1 MEYEYIVYGGF
12 DVVLKALQSVALI
25 FSDGDYISLFWTL
38 ATFGL
43 GATIISYYFG
53 ALFGRNT
60 LGLFEWAQT
69 YWWAI
74 FFFFALIAPAG
85 TLHVYDAHK
94 NRYQS
99 VGNLPVGI
107 VLVAGT
113 LNKIE
118 VGLTDMINTAMSPVI
133 SYEDAGNGQGV
144 DMIRELYGFVQK
156 NFRFPDKYDQQTLDE
171 YIVECYLYGV
181 LSGDISEND
190 FRNDQDLLN
199 NTFGQANYLNVYTLV
214 YSDANRKGATS
225 SCQDAYSYLQSRFT
239 AAYLNGS
246 LENQFCSKMGYS
258 TSSPQEITRCK
269 EVLQGHLQE
278 LTNYTGADPSFV
290 LTQMYISQYINN
302 IMLEGNPVEAAQ
314 FVGTREAAS
323 GMMGVGLMANE
334 FIPIFRSV
342 MLALSFAITPLLFLF
357 ISTFALEAFGYF
369 LGTMIWLTVWGV
381 MDVVLHNF
389 AMSYA
394 YDMFASIRDS
404 GTSFISIFSFDE
416 YSAKVLSVMG
426 YMRVLGLM
434 LSSSIVFGIIK
445 FGGEAFARAAGS
457 MQGTVEG
464 AGKAAGGSSLT
475 AEGKSAYASNLDR
488 GIGTMGSLSSYTPQ
502 ERWNRH
508 NLDNSTATSTATK
521 VAGAYDGSVHG
532 AAEAVGQGNALGTVS
547 NAEAAQKKIAEL
559 GGMEGAVNTISD
571 SIARGDISKGRETA
585 KLLAHAGGM
594 GHLTEREATASANN
608 AMENIAKT
616 NTKFAGLGQALGV
629 SPLAASEYY
638 GGWVGAKDA
647 GEASAILND
656 GARSMIDTSMGTD
669 SGSFE
674 KYAKA
679 LRRASTPEEFKNS
692 IASDENL
699 KKIDDA
705 MIGGSEN
712 APLMDRA
719 KAIDEKLEGARADL
733 AGQMGGYK
741 GIKDIGEHQQVL
753 NKMKAL
759 GLGDDLEGRRQLAQ
773 FESKGL
779 LSKGMAEFLNN
790 KYDTG
795 FFAEGTQ
802 FKEWGVDHNGD
813 AMVARAMRTEMPN
826 DDHKGRNLAWDNGG
840 INEKGSMDKEQL
852 LKEAAL
858 RENAGD
864 AVTAQGLRMTAGNMK
879 NGEAAEYAKSYAQD
893 GRSLNTAEYKHGSG
907 AVLYD
912 TATRREGLDDKHLD
926 TKQHYIGTDGEANQI
941 NNLLKGSGY
950 DTSVKK
956 GDMVTMSGRAG
967 SFGADADFLKNA
979 KPGDLAFTK
988 IDRGVVRSD
997 NDIAKEESG
1006 SQKWSGKRVVAEDT
1020 NKSSVDHGVDI
1031 GSAMQMA
1038 LARDQAIASFV
1049 SDPTLNKYKLNA
1061 NIAETSKDLGE
1072 DMGKWLSRN
1081 GLSVGSSEGSVDGSI
1096 SAGTGLKILGTGGGI
1111 SANLTGRI
1119 GRRSQESES
1128 VNLLSS
1134 EYDKRIRQSV
1144 SEARVKGLNKEETE
1158 NYVAGKIGDFT
1169 QGLYDQA
1176 RNAKSLDYGADAPV
1190 GAAKRVLE
1198 KVPMINPLTQDIIKK
1213 EKAD

>member
-38 ATFGL
+38 ATLGL
-43 GATIISYYFG
+43 GATIIAYYFG
-53 ALFGRNT
+53 ALFGRNN

-118 VGLTDMINTAMSPVI
+118 VGLTNMINTAMSPII
-133 SYEDAGNGQGV
+133 SYEDAENGQGV

-199 NTFGQANYLNVYTLV
+199 NTFGQANYLNVYTIV
-214 YSDANRKGATS
+214 YSEANRQGATS
-225 SCQDAYSYLQSRFT
+225 SCQDAYSYLQTKFT
-239 AAYLNGS
+239 SAYLNGS
-246 LENQFCSKMGYS
+246 LENQFCSKIGYS
-258 TSSPQEITRCK
+258 TASPQEIARCK
-269 EVLQGHLQE
+269 EVLHVHLQD
-278 LTNYTGADPSFV
+278 LTNYTGSDPSFA
-290 LTQMYISQYINN
+290 LAQMYISQYINN

-314 FVGTREAAS
+314 FVGAREAAS
-323 GMMGVGLMANE
+323 GMMGVGMMANE

-342 MLALSFAITPLLFLF
+342 MLGISFAITPLLFLF
-357 ISTFALEAFGYF
+357 IATFALEAFGYF

-381 MDVVLHNF
+381 VDVVLHNF

-394 YDMFASIRDS
+394 YDMFAYIRGS

-475 AEGKSAYASNLDR
+475 AEGKSSYASNLDR
-488 GIGTMGSLSSYTPQ
+488 GIGTMGHLSSYTPQ
-502 ERWNRH
+502 DRWNRH
-508 NLDNSTATSTATK
+508 NLDNSTATSTARK
-521 VAGAYDGSVHG
+521 VTGAYDGSVYG

-571 SIARGDISKGRETA
+571 SIARGDIAKGRETA

-594 GHLTEREATASANN
+594 GSLTEQEATASANT
-608 AMENIAKT
+608 AIENIVRT

-629 SPLAASEYY
+629 SPLVAAEYY

-656 GARSMIDTSMGTD
+656 GAKSMIDRSLD
-669 SGSFE
+669 ADPGSFE
-674 KYAKA
+674 KYTKA
-679 LRRASTPEEFKNS
+679 LRRASTPEELKNS
-692 IASDENL
+692 IESDESL
-699 KKIDDA
+699 KKLDDI
-705 MIGGSEN
+705 MTGGNVN
-712 APLMDRA
+712 APLTDRA
-719 KAIDEKLEGARADL
+719 RTIDEKLEGARADL
-733 AGQMGGYK
+733 AAQMGGYK
-741 GIKDIGEHQQVL
+741 GIRDVGEHQQAL
-753 NKMKAL
+753 NKLKAL
-759 GLGDDLEGRRQLAQ
+759 GLGEDIEGRRQLAQ

-779 LSKGMAEFLNN
+779 LSKEMAGFLNK
-790 KYDTG
+790 KYDTD
-795 FFAEGTQ
+795 FFTAGTQ
-802 FKEWGVDHNGD
+802 LKEWGVDQNGD
-813 AMVARAMRTEMPN
+813 AMVARAMRTEVPN
-826 DDHKGRNLAWDNGG
+826 DDHKGRSLAWDNG
-840 INEKGSMDKEQL
+840 IIHEKGSMDKNQV
-852 LKEAAL
+852 LKEAVL
-858 RENAGD
+858 REKAGD
-864 AVTAQGLRMTAGNMK
+864 TVTAQGLRMVAGNLK
-879 NGEAAEYAKSYAQD
+879 DGAAVEYAKSYAQD

-926 TKQHYIGTDGEANQI
+926 TKQHYIATDGEANQI
-941 NNLLKGSGY
+941 NKFLKASGY
-950 DTSVKK
+950 GTSVKK
-956 GDMVTMSGRAG
+956 GDMVTMTGRTG
-967 SFGADADFLKNA
+967 TFGADADFLKDAN
-979 KPGDLAFTK
+979 PGDLAFTK

-997 NDIAKEESG
+997 NDIAREEAG
-1006 SQKWSGKRVVAEDT
+1006 RQKWSGKRVVAEDT
-1020 NKSSVDHGVDI
+1020 NKSSVDHGVNI

-1038 LARDQAIASFV
+1038 LARDKAIASFV

-1072 DMGKWLSRN
+1072 EMGKWLSRN
-1081 GLSVGSSEGSVDGSI
+1081 GLSIGSSEGSLEGSI
-1096 SAGTGLKILGTGGGI
+1096 SAGTGLKILGSGGGI
-1111 SANLTGRI
+1111 SGNLSGRI
-1119 GRRSQESES
+1119 GRRSQDSES
-1128 VNLLSS
+1128 VNLLIS
-1134 EYDKRIRQSV
+1134 EYDTRIRQSV
-1144 SEARVKGLNKEETE
+1144 SEAKNKGLNKDETE
-1158 NYVAGKIGDFT
+1158 KYVTGRIGDLT
-1169 QGLYDQA
+1169 QDLYDQA
-1176 RNAKSLDYGADAPV
+1176 RNAKSLDYGASAPV

-1198 KVPMINPLTQDIIKK
+1198 KVPMINPLTQEIVKK
-1213 EKAD
+1213 EMAD